1 VKDAAPEADVVTT
14 IASIWMT
21 SPDIPDAPDIGEVM
35 PADAQADV
43 LRLFTAHG
51 SPLYRFC
58 RFTLGRADEAEDV
71 VQDTFLK
78 LLQHL
83 HAGGNRSNL
92 KSWLFTVAANACRDR
107 LRGRFRWLPWRV
119 ELDTRV
125 VEPSDEAPDLRLHRA
140 AARSRPSSIAT
151 PRTVHPPP
159 TAAQTAM
166 NSRTPVPPKCL
177 HAADQRLRTSGET
190 YRRLNSKTTPL
201 HSCDT

>member
-1 VKDAAPEADVVTT
+1 
-14 IASIWMT
+14 MT
-21 SPDIPDAPDIGEVM
+21 SPDIPDAPDIGGVM
-35 PADAQADV
+35 PVDGQADV

-140 AARSRPSSIAT
+140 AAPSLAPRDRLLLSLRAQGLSYRDIA
-151 PRTVHPPP
+151 
-159 TAAQTAM
+159 AAAGIREQ
-166 NSRTPVPPKCL
+166 SVG
-177 HAADQRLRTSGET
+177 RLLARAVARWK
-190 YRRLNSKTTPL
+190 RRVEDL
-201 HSCDT
+201 CAV